1 MEKLT
6 PMLQQY
12 LQIKE
17 RYPDAI
23 LFFHIGDFYEMF
35 FEDAEIGSKI
45 LEITLT
51 SRNKKDQTPVPLC
64 GVPYHS
70 ARPYIMKLIQAG
82 YKVALCDQVEKPD
95 PSKGIV
101 KREVVQVITPGTLL
115 EIGDLDEKSNNYLI
129 SIFYEDNQFGIA
141 IADVSTGEMKF
152 CQTEDSFSFIEE
164 LIRNNPRELILPE
177 KIKNHPIHEVIN
189 KEIKGLIFNYFNNSS
204 FDVDIFIKWANSL
217 SIFSNNWMD
226 FPLGIRAS
234 AGIISYIKQSQGIF
248 PSHFR
253 QINSYKIQDYLI
265 LDEDAKRNLEVFG
278 TYFEGKKKGSLFGLL
293 DETITGMGGR
303 RLRQWLLYPL
313 KNKEKIEERLKLV
326 EFFYSDPLLRSELR
340 ELLEGIY
347 DLERLGARVSFGK
360 ANPRDLIALKNS
372 VAQIPLIKEKILS
385 VKEEEIKNM
394 AFKMDSLEDIHSMI
408 DNAIIENPPI
418 SLHEGGIIK
427 DGYNEEL
434 DELRA
439 ISKQG
444 KQWIANY
451 EKEQKQLTKINSLKV
466 KYNQVIGYYIEVTK
480 SNLSNIP
487 KDYIRK
493 QSLSNSERFIT
504 TKLKEYEDKVL
515 GAQEKINNLEY
526 EIFVDLRKRLAK
538 EVARIMDTSH
548 ILSMI
553 DAITSLAE
561 VAHKYNYCKPKI
573 VTSDELLIEQGRHP
587 VVERLNRNERFV
599 PNDTLMDLDNNQLL
613 IITGPNMAGKS
624 TYIRQVA
631 LIVLMAHMGSFV
643 PADKAVIPLVD
654 RIFTRVGASDNLVM
668 GQSTFM
674 VEMKETARIL
684 KYATPKSLVILDEI
698 GRGTST
704 FDGLSIAWAV
714 AEYLIDSPLR
724 RCKTLFATHYHEL
737 TQLAEL
743 KRGVKNYNVAV
754 REWNDKIIFLRKIVE
769 GGSSRSYGIQ
779 VARLAGL
786 PEEVIKRAREI
797 LKDLESGELQGFSI
811 NKNKKDFSQLSLF
824 ESLESNLVKEI
835 NSIDI
840 STLTPLEA
848 LNKLYELQNKLKNN
862 N

>member
-278 TYFEGKKKGSLFGLL
+278 TYFEGK
-293 DETITGMGGR
+293 
-303 RLRQWLLYPL
+303 
-313 KNKEKIEERLKLV
+313 
-326 EFFYSDPLLRSELR
+326 
-340 ELLEGIY
+340 
-347 DLERLGARVSFGK
+347 
-360 ANPRDLIALKNS
+360 
-372 VAQIPLIKEKILS
+372 
-385 VKEEEIKNM
+385 
-394 AFKMDSLEDIHSMI
+394 
-408 DNAIIENPPI
+408 
-418 SLHEGGIIK
+418 
-427 DGYNEEL
+427 
-434 DELRA
+434 
-439 ISKQG
+439 
-444 KQWIANY
+444 
-451 EKEQKQLTKINSLKV
+451 
-466 KYNQVIGYYIEVTK
+466 
-480 SNLSNIP
+480 
-487 KDYIRK
+487 
-493 QSLSNSERFIT
+493 
-504 TKLKEYEDKVL
+504 
-515 GAQEKINNLEY
+515 
-526 EIFVDLRKRLAK
+526 
-538 EVARIMDTSH
+538 
-548 ILSMI
+548 
-553 DAITSLAE
+553 
-561 VAHKYNYCKPKI
+561 
-573 VTSDELLIEQGRHP
+573 
-587 VVERLNRNERFV
+587 
-599 PNDTLMDLDNNQLL
+599 
-613 IITGPNMAGKS
+613 
-624 TYIRQVA
+624 
-631 LIVLMAHMGSFV
+631 
-643 PADKAVIPLVD
+643 
-654 RIFTRVGASDNLVM
+654 
-668 GQSTFM
+668 
-674 VEMKETARIL
+674 
-684 KYATPKSLVILDEI
+684 
-698 GRGTST
+698 
-704 FDGLSIAWAV
+704 
-714 AEYLIDSPLR
+714 
-724 RCKTLFATHYHEL
+724 
-737 TQLAEL
+737 
-743 KRGVKNYNVAV
+743 
-754 REWNDKIIFLRKIVE
+754 
-769 GGSSRSYGIQ
+769 
-779 VARLAGL
+779 
-786 PEEVIKRAREI
+786 
-797 LKDLESGELQGFSI
+797 
-811 NKNKKDFSQLSLF
+811 
-824 ESLESNLVKEI
+824 
-835 NSIDI
+835 
-840 STLTPLEA
+840 
-848 LNKLYELQNKLKNN
+848 
-862 N
+862 

>member
-17 RYPDAI
+17 RYPDTI

-234 AGIISYIKQSQGIF
+234 AGIISYIRQSQGIF

-466 KYNQVIGYYIEVTK
+466 KYNQAIGYYIEVTK

-587 VVERLNRNERFV
+587 VVEKLNRNERFV

-654 RIFTRVGASDNLVM
+654 RIFTRVGASASFI
-668 GQSTFM
+668 QPS
-674 VEMKETARIL
+674 
-684 KYATPKSLVILDEI
+684 S
-698 GRGTST
+698 
-704 FDGLSIAWAV
+704 
-714 AEYLIDSPLR
+714 
-724 RCKTLFATHYHEL
+724 EL
-737 TQLAEL
+737 
-743 KRGVKNYNVAV
+743 
-754 REWNDKIIFLRKIVE
+754 
-769 GGSSRSYGIQ
+769 
-779 VARLAGL
+779 
-786 PEEVIKRAREI
+786 
-797 LKDLESGELQGFSI
+797 
-811 NKNKKDFSQLSLF
+811 
-824 ESLESNLVKEI
+824 
-835 NSIDI
+835 
-840 STLTPLEA
+840 
-848 LNKLYELQNKLKNN
+848 
-862 N
+862 

>member
-1 MEKLT
+1 
-6 PMLQQY
+6 
-12 LQIKE
+12 
-17 RYPDAI
+17 
-23 LFFHIGDFYEMF
+23 
-35 FEDAEIGSKI
+35 
-45 LEITLT
+45 
-51 SRNKKDQTPVPLC
+51 
-64 GVPYHS
+64 
-70 ARPYIMKLIQAG
+70 
-82 YKVALCDQVEKPD
+82 
-95 PSKGIV
+95 
-101 KREVVQVITPGTLL
+101 
-115 EIGDLDEKSNNYLI
+115 
-129 SIFYEDNQFGIA
+129 
-141 IADVSTGEMKF
+141 
-152 CQTEDSFSFIEE
+152 
-164 LIRNNPRELILPE
+164 
-177 KIKNHPIHEVIN
+177 
-189 KEIKGLIFNYFNNSS
+189 
-204 FDVDIFIKWANSL
+204 
-217 SIFSNNWMD
+217 
-226 FPLGIRAS
+226 
-234 AGIISYIKQSQGIF
+234 F

>member
-1 MEKLT
+1 FLTTQIEGNNAIDDLITEISRFFPRECIIPESQYNTDSDLIERIKNEIDVTFTPLPDYYFDVEYARETLIEHFNVNSLEGFGCENLPLAISSAGAIVLYLMDTQKTKLSNIRT
-6 PMLQQY
+6 LRTYFNRKYMMLDSTT
-12 LQIKE
+12 I
-17 RYPDAI
+17 RN
-23 LFFHIGDFYEMF
+23 
-35 FEDAEIGSKI
+35 
-45 LEITLT
+45 LE
-51 SRNKKDQTPVPLC
+51 
-64 GVPYHS
+64 
-70 ARPYIMKLIQAG
+70 LIQNFRDG
-82 YKVALCDQVEKPD
+82 
-95 PSKGIV
+95 ST
-101 KREVVQVITPGTLL
+101 RGTLL
-115 EIGDLDEKSNNYLI
+115 EVLDKTVTSMGSRLLKKWILRPLQNINEINLRLDAVDELTKKTIMRRALRDCIDKIYDL
-129 SIFYEDNQFGIA
+129 A
-141 IADVSTGEMKF
+141 
-152 CQTEDSFSFIEE
+152 
-164 LIRNNPRELILPE
+164 R
-177 KIKNHPIHEVIN
+177 
-189 KEIKGLIFNYFNNSS
+189 
-204 FDVDIFIKWANSL
+204 
-217 SIFSNNWMD
+217 
-226 FPLGIRAS
+226 
-234 AGIISYIKQSQGIF
+234 IISRLNLGRLNPKDVIALKDSLKQVPLIASTIK
-248 PSHFR
+248 
-253 QINSYKIQDYLI
+253 
-265 LDEDAKRNLEVFG
+265 DAE
-278 TYFEGKKKGSLFGLL
+278 
-293 DETITGMGGR
+293 
-303 RLRQWLLYPL
+303 
-313 KNKEKIEERLKLV
+313 
-326 EFFYSDPLLRSELR
+326 SELLR
-340 ELLEGIY
+340 ELRSKLDGLPHLVELI
-347 DLERLGARVSFGK
+347 EK
-360 ANPRDLIALKNS
+360 AIVP
-372 VAQIPLIKEKILS
+372 E
-385 VKEEEIKNM
+385 
-394 AFKMDSLEDIHSMI
+394 
-408 DNAIIENPPI
+408 PPPTI
-418 SLHEGGIIK
+418 QEGGIIK